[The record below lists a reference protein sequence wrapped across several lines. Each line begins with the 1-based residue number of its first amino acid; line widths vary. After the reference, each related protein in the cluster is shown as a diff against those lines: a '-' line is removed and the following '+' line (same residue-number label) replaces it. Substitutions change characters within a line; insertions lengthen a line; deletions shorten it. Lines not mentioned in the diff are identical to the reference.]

1 MKRKMFLVAFGVI
14 GALISTAA
22 PASATDNGI
31 SGNLR
36 KDVWVHY
43 GTQRTVTVGGTN
55 IYVRKTDGPE
65 IDVKW
70 RRCAGGAEGS
80 AVRLQNADP
89 TPYVRIGSNFRASTV
104 FCLSAKSHG
113 SNATDTWNGNVRWN
127 VS

>member
-1 MKRKMFLVAFGVI
+1 MKRKIFIVTLGVI
-14 GALISTAA
+14 GALISTAM

-55 IYVRKTDGPE
+55 VYMRKTDGPE
-65 IDVKW
+65 LDVKW

-104 FCLSAKSHG
+104 FYLSAKSHG

>member
-1 MKRKMFLVAFGVI
+1 MQGVLALTVCGNTLPVAC
-14 GALISTAA
+14 
-22 PASATDNGI
+22 
-31 SGNLR
+31 R
-36 KDVWVHY
+36 H
-43 GTQRTVTVGGTN
+43 VGGTN

-89 TPYVRIGSNFRASTV
+89 TPYVRIDTNFRASTV
-104 FCLSAKSHG
+104 FCLSAKSYG
-113 SNATDTWNGNVRWN
+113 SNTTDTWNGTVKWN

>member
-1 MKRKMFLVAFGVI
+1 MKKTLLVAVGII
-14 GALISTAA
+14 GALVATAM
-22 PASATDNGI
+22 PASASESGL

-36 KDVWVHY
+36 KGEWVHY
-43 GTQRTVTVGGTN
+43 GTQRTVTVAGTN

-70 RRCAGGAEGS
+70 RRCSGGAEGS

-89 TPYVRIGSNFRASTV
+89 TPYVRIGSGFRASTV
-104 FCLSAKSHG
+104 FCLSAKSYG
-113 SNATDTWNGNVRWN
+113 SNSTDTWNGNVRWN